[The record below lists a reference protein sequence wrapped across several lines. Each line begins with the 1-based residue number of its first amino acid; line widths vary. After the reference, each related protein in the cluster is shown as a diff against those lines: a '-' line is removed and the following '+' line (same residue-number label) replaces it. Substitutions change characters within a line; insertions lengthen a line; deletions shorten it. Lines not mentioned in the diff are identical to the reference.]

1 MWSNRT
7 LYETPKGLAR
17 VGICLLGT
25 AALMSPLATAAD
37 AGPLPEIIR
46 GIPGPEGSALASSE
60 QPLAYLATFP
70 NGTLQPS
77 LDVLEAGAMQPGDT
91 LIPNSNPTF
100 TPLKGEYLVGITRPV
115 DLSPDLVS
123 AASLWATPVNFG
135 PGSILRLRATF
146 IAPVGPLPGGGFAM
160 GLVAKVG
167 NKDDLQG
174 ESNIGV
180 TVNVRPGFLVRFGA
194 SVGSAG
200 PARVVLPDAVREAI
214 FSTTDPVPFTME
226 LTVDRTNGTATGKLT
241 VEDQVFTVP
250 FVPSDFLA
258 NSGPVITAAGP
269 GIAVNSNG
277 PGKTASVRVR
287 EFRIYTNVGD

>member
-1 MWSNRT
+1 MARRT
-7 LYETPKGLAR
+7 IRMTPKLLAR
-17 VGICLLGT
+17 IGMCLLGT
-25 AALMSPLATAAD
+25 ALVPPLAAA
-37 AGPLPEIIR
+37 APAELPEIIR
-46 GIPGPEGSALASSE
+46 GIPGSTSVTE

-77 LDVLEAGAMQPGDT
+77 IDRLEAGAMQPGDT

-100 TPLKGEYLVGITRPV
+100 TPLNGEYLVGITRPV

-123 AASLWATPVNFG
+123 AASLWATPINFG
-135 PGSILRLRATF
+135 PESILRLRATF
-146 IAPVGPLPGGGFAM
+146 IAPVGPLPGGGFAI

-174 ESNIGV
+174 EANIGV

-194 SVGSAG
+194 SVGSAA
-200 PARVVLPDAVREAI
+200 PARVVLPDEVSEAI
-214 FSTTDPVPFTME
+214 FSSTDPAPFTVE
-226 LTVDRTNGTATGKLT
+226 LTVDRKNGTATGKLT
-241 VEDQVFTVP
+241 VGDQIFTVP
-250 FVPSDFLA
+250 FVPSHFLA

-277 PGKTASVRVR
+277 PGQTASVHVR
-287 EFRIYTNVGD
+287 EFRIYTK

>member
-1 MWSNRT
+1 MPSNTT
-7 LYETPKGLAR
+7 LRETQKVFAR
-17 VGICLLGT
+17 VGICLLGS
-25 AALMSPLATAAD
+25 AAFMLPLATSAD
-37 AGPLPEIIR
+37 AKPGSLPVVIR
-46 GIPGPEGSALASSE
+46 GIPGSPGSTE
-60 QPLAYLATFP
+60 IRLAYQASFP
-70 NGTLQPS
+70 NGS
-77 LDVLEAGAMQPGDT
+77 LEGSVDKLTVGPMQPGDT
-91 LIPNSNPTF
+91 LIANSNPTF
-100 TPLKGEYLVGITRPV
+100 TPLKGEYLVGITRPA

-174 ESNIGV
+174 EPNIGV

-200 PARVVLPDAVREAI
+200 PARVVLPDAVKEAI
-214 FSTTDPVPFTME
+214 FSSTDPVPFTIE

-241 VEDQVFTVP
+241 VGDQIFTVP

-258 NSGPVITAAGP
+258 NSGPVITAVGP
-269 GIAVNSNG
+269 GIAVNQNA
-277 PGKTASVRVR
+277 PGETASVRVR
-287 EFRIYTNVGD
+287 DFRIYANTDG

>member
-1 MWSNRT
+1 MARRT
-7 LYETPKGLAR
+7 IRMTPKLLAR
-17 VGICLLGT
+17 IGMCLLGT
-25 AALMSPLATAAD
+25 ALVPPLAAA
-37 AGPLPEIIR
+37 APAELPEIIR
-46 GIPGPEGSALASSE
+46 GIPGSTSVTE

-77 LDVLEAGAMQPGDT
+77 IDRLEAGAMQPGDT

-100 TPLKGEYLVGITRPV
+100 TPLNGEYLVGITRPV

-123 AASLWATPVNFG
+123 AASLWATPINFG

-146 IAPVGPLPGGGFAM
+146 IAPVGPLPGGGFAI

-174 ESNIGV
+174 EANIGV

-194 SVGSAG
+194 SVGSAA
-200 PARVVLPDAVREAI
+200 PARVVLPDAVNEAI
-214 FSTTDPVPFTME
+214 FSSTDPAPFTVE
-226 LTVDRTNGTATGKLT
+226 LTVDRKNGTATGKLT
-241 VEDQVFTVP
+241 VGDQIFTVP
-250 FVPSDFLA
+250 FVPSFFLA

-277 PGKTASVRVR
+277 PGQTASVHVR
-287 EFRIYTNVGD
+287 DFRIYTNVGE

>member
-1 MWSNRT
+1 MARRT
-7 LYETPKGLAR
+7 IRMTPKLLAR
-17 VGICLLGT
+17 IGISLLGT
-25 AALMSPLATAAD
+25 ALVPPLATAAQ
-37 AGPLPEIIR
+37 AELPEIIR
-46 GIPGPEGSALASSE
+46 GIPGSTSVTE

-77 LDVLEAGAMQPGDT
+77 IDRLEAGAMQPGDT

-100 TPLKGEYLVGITRPV
+100 APLQGEYRVGITRPV

-123 AASLWATPVNFG
+123 AASLWATPINFG

-146 IAPVGPLPGGGFAM
+146 IAPVGPLPGGGFAI

-174 ESNIGV
+174 EANIGV

-194 SVGSAG
+194 SVGSAA
-200 PARVVLPDAVREAI
+200 PARVVLPDAVSEAI
-214 FSTTDPVPFTME
+214 FSSTDPAPFTVE
-226 LTVDRTNGTATGKLT
+226 LTVDRKNGTATGKLT
-241 VEDQVFTVP
+241 VGDQIFTVP
-250 FVPSDFLA
+250 FVPSFFLA

-277 PGKTASVRVR
+277 PGQTASVHVR
-287 EFRIYTNVGD
+287 DFRIYTNVGG